1 MFSCV
6 FKAHQTV
13 AGCEAKIRKIAP
25 ALHFALEHSM
35 PAISDLGATSAKSAT
50 QICERDPVVGFV

>member
-1 MFSCV
+1 MLSCIV
-6 FKAHQTV
+6 KALKNV